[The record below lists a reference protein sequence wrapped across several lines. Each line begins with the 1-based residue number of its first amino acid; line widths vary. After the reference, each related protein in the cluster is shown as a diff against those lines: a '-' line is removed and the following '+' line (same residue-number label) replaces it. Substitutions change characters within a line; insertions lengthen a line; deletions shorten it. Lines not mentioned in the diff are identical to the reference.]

1 MDHGVLMLSQLR
13 VVAGIVGRARGRGRP
28 GKGAAEETLIS
39 QQNGLWFAPG
49 TVLHHS
55 GGDGRRCSCD
65 RGSVCRQAEPGRGS
79 GSKLKGRRA
88 PAA

>member
-55 GGDGRRCSCD
+55 GGDGGGGAHVIVAPSAAKRS
-65 RGSVCRQAEPGRGS
+65 RGGA
-79 GSKLKGRRA
+79 RA
-88 PAA
+88 RN